1 MDKQGIL
8 VVAQNS
14 LSELMSLPGGILYS
28 SYNTLKPGDV
38 YFLGYNPGG
47 EGPDGPTVADRLEAL
62 PSKTCNDFT
71 DSEWGETAAAGQSTL
86 QLRVKWLLDNLG
98 YSIEDVCSSNLIFA
112 QSRDAKG
119 VPERYADVCWPV
131 HAAILALVKP
141 KLILCCGNSQV
152 SSFGYLHRKFD
163 GDIQYSPKGVALHG
177 DWAIKTFRTE
187 LNGQPVLVV
196 GFPHLSRYNPI
207 GKPQIIEWI
216 KQL

>member
-1 MDKQGIL
+1 MNKEGII
-8 VVAQNS
+8 AIAKNS

-28 SYNTLKPGDV
+28 SYKTLKRGDV
-38 YFLGYNPGG
+38 YYLGYNPGG
-47 EGPDGPTVADRLEAL
+47 YSPSGPTVGQRLEEL
-62 PSKTCNDFT
+62 PSKTCNDFQ
-71 DSEWGETAAAGQSTL
+71 DLAWTAEAAGQSTL
-86 QLRVKWLLDNLG
+86 QLRVKWVLENLG
-98 YSIEDVCSSNLIFA
+98 HRVEDVCSSNLIFA

-131 HAAILALVKP
+131 HEAILDLVQP

-152 SSFGYLHRKFD
+152 SAFAYLHQKFR
-163 GDIQYSPKGVALHG
+163 GEIQYSPKGVALHG
-177 DWAIKTFRTE
+177 DWAIKAFRTE

-196 GFPHLSRYNPI
+196 GFPHLSRYNPK

>member
-8 VVAQNS
+8 SVAQHS
-14 LSELMSLPGGILYS
+14 LSELMSQPGAILYS

-38 YFLGYNPGG
+38 YYLGYNPGG
-47 EGPDGPTVADRLEAL
+47 YPPAGPTVGQRLDEL

-71 DSEWGETAAAGQSTL
+71 DLEWTTAAGQSTL
-86 QLRVKWLLDNLG
+86 QLRVKWLLDSLG
-98 YSIEDVCSSNLIFA
+98 YTVEDVCSSNLIFA

-131 HAAILALVKP
+131 HEAILALVKP

-152 SSFGYLHRKFD
+152 SSFGYLQRKFD
-163 GDIQYSPKGVALHG
+163 GEIQYSPKGVALHG
-177 DWAIKTFRTE
+177 DWAIKAFRTE